1 VVEPSAVFLI
11 AGIIA
16 VLVVL
21 LGAMGI
27 VRTMRGKKPI
37 PPAEERGGPNRP

>member
-1 VVEPSAVFLI
+1 MDEPSGWFAI

-21 LGAMGI
+21 FGAMGI
-27 VRTMRGKKPI
+27 VRSMRGK
-37 PPAEERGGPNRP
+37 RPVPKRESQE

>member
-1 VVEPSAVFLI
+1 MEAGWFAV
-11 AGIIA
+11 AGVIA

-27 VRTMRGKKPI
+27 VRTMRGK
-37 PPAEERGGPNRP
+37 RPVPKSDDPK

>member
-1 VVEPSAVFLI
+1 MLEVSGWFAV

-21 LGAMGI
+21 FGAMGI
-27 VRTMRGKKPI
+27 VRTMRGK
-37 PPAEERGGPNRP
+37 RPVPKRDHHE